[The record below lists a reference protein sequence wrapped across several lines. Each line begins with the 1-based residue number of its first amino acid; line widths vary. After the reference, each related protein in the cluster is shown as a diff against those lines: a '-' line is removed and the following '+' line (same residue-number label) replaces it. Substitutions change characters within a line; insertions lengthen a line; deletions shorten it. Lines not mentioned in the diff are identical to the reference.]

1 MYLLSYGIAV
11 GAMLVAALYLFMR
24 LRPFI
29 TTTTIL
35 LGSLLVVYG
44 PLSLIFTF
52 FSGEYG
58 LPVRILAGGMKFP
71 PSAFPTIVA
80 KVGDL
85 VPIVTNVNFSLALM
99 YLAIVAGVEAVN
111 LAFPSRARIAD
122 VAIEN
127 WSREKI
133 AQDGDVNKLLLCA
146 ISACFLVMLFYSL
159 TEGHIRTITR
169 FFSITMDNDSRNLFR
184 AEHGGSPSYAY
195 RLILGAFAPML
206 VIWGLLAGALE
217 KSWPLVL
224 SALLLLLATL
234 LGKIETLS
242 KAPPAFFLL
251 QLMLAML
258 LVFTNR
264 VSWRVVLFGS
274 MAVLAVIY
282 MCVRMLIISP
292 ELSPLALAYSRIFDI
307 ETETLVENFAVFPRL
322 HPFMWGANLR
332 PVAALMGVPY
342 TPSFSIVG
350 YTWYQDHN
358 ITSPTL
364 FIADAWAD
372 FSYAG
377 VLVFSFAAGAI
388 CRAIDIVF
396 LAEGKSVAAIAVLG
410 ATLWGVLTL
419 ITTSLNIALLT
430 GGLLIAPLLA
440 GVLIA
445 ASRRIAPIIE
455 IDRRERNDP

>member
-1 MYLLSYGIAV
+1 MLSLSYATASA
-11 GAMLVAALYLFMR
+11 AMLGAAFYLFVR
-24 LRPFI
+24 LRLFV

-44 PLSLIFTF
+44 PLSLVFTF

-58 LPVRILAGGMKFP
+58 FPIRMLAGGVKFP
-71 PSAFPTIVA
+71 PSTFSVIVA
-80 KVGDL
+80 RVGDL
-85 VPIVTNVNFSLALM
+85 GPVITDINFSLTLM
-99 YLAIVAGVEAVN
+99 YLGIVIGIEAAN
-111 LAFPSRARIAD
+111 LALPSRARIAD
-122 VAIEN
+122 FAISSWNTENVAYERRVHN
-127 WSREKI
+127 
-133 AQDGDVNKLLLCA
+133 LLLCA
-146 ISACFLVMLFYSL
+146 ISACFVVMLFYSL
-159 TEGHIRTITR
+159 KESHVGTIRQ
-169 FFSITMDNDSRNLFR
+169 FFSITMNNDARNLFR

-195 RLILGAFAPML
+195 RMILAAFAPML
-206 VIWGLLAGALE
+206 VIWGSLAGVLE

-224 SALLLLLATL
+224 SALLLLLVTL

-242 KAPPAFFLL
+242 KAPPTFFLF
-251 QLMLAML
+251 QVMLAIL

-264 VSWRVVLFGS
+264 ISWRVALFGS
-274 MAVLAVIY
+274 IAFLAVTDVA
-282 MCVRMLIISP
+282 VRMLIISP
-292 ELSPLALAYSRIFDI
+292 EVSPLALAYSRIFDT

-332 PVAALMGVPY
+332 PIAALLGVPY

-377 VLVFSFAAGAI
+377 VLVFSAAAGAI

-396 LAEGKSVAAIAVLG
+396 LAEGKSVVAIAVLG

-419 ITTSLNIALLT
+419 ITTSLNTALVT

-440 GVLIA
+440 GILITV
-445 ASRRIAPIIE
+445 SRRISPFTV
-455 IDRRERNDP
+455 IDTSRAE

>member
-1 MYLLSYGIAV
+1 
-11 GAMLVAALYLFMR
+11 MLVGALYLFLR
-24 LRPFI
+24 LRPFV

-58 LPVRILAGGMKFP
+58 LPVRILAGEMKFP
-71 PSAFPTIVA
+71 PSSFPMIVA
-80 KVGDL
+80 RVGDL
-85 VPIVTNVNFSLALM
+85 DPIITNVNFSLALM
-99 YLAIVAGVEAVN
+99 YIAIVAGIEAVT
-111 LAFPSRARIAD
+111 LVFPSRARITDLAIAKWSKQN
-122 VAIEN
+122 VAN
-127 WSREKI
+127 
-133 AQDGDVNKLLLCA
+133 DGSVNSLLLCV
-146 ISACFLVMLFYSL
+146 ISACFLVTLLYSL
-159 TEGHIRTITR
+159 KESHIRTIVQ

-184 AEHGGSPSYAY
+184 AEHGGSRSYAY
-195 RLILGAFAPML
+195 RLILSAFAPML

-242 KAPPAFFLL
+242 KAPPAVFLL

-264 VSWRVVLFGS
+264 VSWRVALFGS
-274 MAVLAVIY
+274 LTALAMVYAAVRL
-282 MCVRMLIISP
+282 LIISP
-292 ELSPLALAYSRIFDI
+292 ELSPLALAYSRMFEV

-322 HPFMWGANLR
+322 HPFMWGTNLR
-332 PVAALMGVPY
+332 PIAALMGVPY
-342 TPSFSIVG
+342 VPSFNIVG
-350 YTWYQDHN
+350 YTWYQNHYV
-358 ITSPTL
+358 TSPTL

-377 VLVFSFAAGAI
+377 VLVVSVAAGAI

-396 LAEGKSVAAIAVLG
+396 LAEGKSVVAIAVLG

-419 ITTSLNIALLT
+419 ITTSLNVALVT
-430 GGLLIAPLLA
+430 GGLLIAPVLA

-445 ASRRIAPIIE
+445 VSRRISPITS
-455 IDRRERNDP
+455 IDRRERNDPYKF

>member
-1 MYLLSYGIAV
+1 
-11 GAMLVAALYLFMR
+11 
-24 LRPFI
+24 
-29 TTTTIL
+29 
-35 LGSLLVVYG
+35 
-44 PLSLIFTF
+44 
-52 FSGEYG
+52 
-58 LPVRILAGGMKFP
+58 
-71 PSAFPTIVA
+71 
-80 KVGDL
+80 
-85 VPIVTNVNFSLALM
+85 
-99 YLAIVAGVEAVN
+99 
-111 LAFPSRARIAD
+111 
-122 VAIEN
+122 
-127 WSREKI
+127 
-133 AQDGDVNKLLLCA
+133 
-146 ISACFLVMLFYSL
+146 
-159 TEGHIRTITR
+159 
-169 FFSITMDNDSRNLFR
+169 
-184 AEHGGSPSYAY
+184 
-195 RLILGAFAPML
+195 
-206 VIWGLLAGALE
+206 
-217 KSWPLVL
+217 L

-445 ASRRIAPIIE
+445 ASRRISPIIA

>member
-1 MYLLSYGIAV
+1 
-11 GAMLVAALYLFMR
+11 
-24 LRPFI
+24 
-29 TTTTIL
+29 
-35 LGSLLVVYG
+35 
-44 PLSLIFTF
+44 
-52 FSGEYG
+52 
-58 LPVRILAGGMKFP
+58 
-71 PSAFPTIVA
+71 
-80 KVGDL
+80 
-85 VPIVTNVNFSLALM
+85 
-99 YLAIVAGVEAVN
+99 
-111 LAFPSRARIAD
+111 
-122 VAIEN
+122 
-127 WSREKI
+127 
-133 AQDGDVNKLLLCA
+133 
-146 ISACFLVMLFYSL
+146 
-159 TEGHIRTITR
+159 
-169 FFSITMDNDSRNLFR
+169 
-184 AEHGGSPSYAY
+184 
-195 RLILGAFAPML
+195 ML
-206 VIWGLLAGALE
+206 VIWGLLAGALG

-264 VSWRVVLFGS
+264 VSWRVALLGS
-274 MAVLAVIY
+274 LAALAVTWVATRIL
-282 MCVRMLIISP
+282 VISP
-292 ELSPLALAYSRIFDI
+292 EMSSVALAYSRIFDV

-322 HPFMWGANLR
+322 HPFMWGTNLR
-332 PVAALMGVPY
+332 PIAALMGVPY
-342 TPSFSIVG
+342 VPSFNIVG
-350 YTWYQDHN
+350 YAWSQNHN

-377 VLVFSFAAGAI
+377 VLVFSVAAGAI

-440 GVLIA
+440 GLLIA
-445 ASRRIAPIIE
+445 ASRRISPIIA